1 MDRRTFLMGAPMV
14 FGLREMLLGQ
24 DSPKNPKW
32 FDEALARMKE
42 TKRDGVV
49 IVGDGRALG
58 EALLALTESKD
69 GDVREI
75 FVETVVVCM
84 TPALAK
90 RHFDTEKTRLLLDAA
105 GKVESKDDVAVET
118 YDDAKKF
125 VESYRVLL
133 HGKDGARLRAA
144 AKRVADA
151 TLDEAID
158 KLDTDGATD
167 EAAMAAVRAKAAGAV
182 PRLVLARLEAV
193 HKEGRERL
201 RTIVDAQL
209 TRALPYGSVLPRF
222 ASSCGE
228 WVEAEE
234 QVVKCGMAET
244 PERSR
249 KFLKFLTE

>member
-1 MDRRTFLMGAPMV
+1 MDRRTFLLGAPMV
-14 FGLREMLLGQ
+14 FGLRELLLGQ
-24 DSPKNPKW
+24 DAPRKPAW

-42 TKRDGVV
+42 TGRDGVV
-49 IVGDGRALG
+49 IVGEGRALG

-69 GDVREI
+69 GDVREL
-75 FVETVVVCM
+75 FVEAVVVCM

-90 RHFDTEKTRLLLDAA
+90 KHFDTEKTRLLLDAA
-105 GKVESKDDVAVET
+105 GKVESKDDATVET

-125 VESYRVLL
+125 VESYRALL
-133 HGKDGARLRAA
+133 HGRDGARLRAA

-151 TLDEAID
+151 KLDEAID
-158 KLDTDGATD
+158 RLDSDGATD
-167 EAAMAAVRAKAAGAV
+167 ERAMAAVRAKAAGAV
-182 PRLVLARLEAV
+182 PRLVLARMEAV

-201 RTIVDAQL
+201 RSIIDGLRA
-209 TRALPYGSVLPRF
+209 RALPYGSVLPKF
-222 ASSCGE
+222 GSSCGE